1 MENKEDKLK
10 QIFENF
16 SDCYADT
23 GVFENDGGY
32 TEGEVIL
39 AMTKDAF
46 IKALAEVDKLIKK
59 E

>member
-1 MENKEDKLK
+1 MKISEDKLK
-10 QIFENF
+10 QMFENF

-23 GVFENDGGY
+23 GRFENDGSY

>member
-1 MENKEDKLK
+1 MKINEDKLK
-10 QIFENF
+10 QVFENF

-23 GVFENDGGY
+23 GWFENDGSY

-39 AMTKDAF
+39 AMTKGAF